1 MYLVCPL
8 PSKYLITTTPK
19 DKRIILNMKIMK
31 ISQRLIV
38 MLFAGTLLFSCNQA
52 KLDQLEKQNLEL
64 TEQNQLQDSLMN
76 DFISTFN
83 EFEENLALIKEK
95 EQMIEMSAEDPE
107 LRRNSKDQI
116 VSDIQ
121 MINDLLD
128 KNRSLIDDLT
138 AKVEKSERNNRSYLA
153 SISRL
158 KKKLEERDTQVKSIK
173 EELETMRLTVESLN
187 GRVDNLR
194 KVTQTLTEETNLQT
208 ARIAE
213 QADQIGEQLDKISD
227 QTVAMNTAFFVKG
240 TNKELKDKA
249 VIDSKRLNQDFDQG
263 AFTKIDITEVQTIPL
278 NTKKAKLLTTHPSD
292 SYVLNEEGKEIA
304 SLEITNPARFW
315 KTSKYLVVVTN

>member
-1 MYLVCPL
+1 
-8 PSKYLITTTPK
+8 
-19 DKRIILNMKIMK
+19 MKIT
-31 ISQRLIV
+31 QRVIL
-38 MLFAGTLLFSCNQA
+38 MLVAGTLLFSCNQA
-52 KLDQLEKQNLEL
+52 KLDQLEKENKEL
-64 TEQNQLQDSLMN
+64 TEQNQMQDSLMN

-83 EFEENLALIKEK
+83 EFEENLAVIKEK

-107 LRRNSKDQI
+107 LRKSSKDQI

-128 KNRSLIDDLT
+128 RNRTLIDDLT
-138 AKVEKSERNNRSYLA
+138 AKVEKSERNNRRYLA

-158 KKKLEERDTQVKSIK
+158 KKQLEERDTEVSTLKD
-173 EELETMRLTVESLN
+173 ELATMSFTVESLN
-187 GRVDNLR
+187 GRVDTLNQ
-194 KVTQTLTEETNLQT
+194 VTRTLTEETNLQT

-213 QADQIGEQLDKISD
+213 QETQIGEQLDQIEN
-227 QTVAMNTAFFVKG
+227 QTTALNTAFFVMG
-240 TNKELKDKA
+240 SSKELKDKA
-249 VIDSKRLNQDFDQG
+249 VMNSKKLNNNFDEG

-278 NTKKAKLLTTHPSD
+278 NTKKAKLLTSHPSD

-304 SLEITNPARFW
+304 SLEITNPERFW

>member
-1 MYLVCPL
+1 
-8 PSKYLITTTPK
+8 
-19 DKRIILNMKIMK
+19 MKIT
-31 ISQRLIV
+31 QRVIL
-38 MLFAGTLLFSCNQA
+38 MLVAGTLLFSCNQA
-52 KLDQLEKQNLEL
+52 KLDQLEKENKEL
-64 TEQNQLQDSLMN
+64 AEQNQMQDSLMN

-83 EFEENLALIKEK
+83 EFEENLAVIKEK

-107 LRRNSKDQI
+107 LRKSSKDQI

-128 KNRSLIDDLT
+128 RNRTLIDDLT
-138 AKVEKSERNNRSYLA
+138 AKVEKSERNNRRYLA

-158 KKKLEERDTQVKSIK
+158 KKQLEERDTEVSTLKD
-173 EELETMRLTVESLN
+173 ELATMSFTVESLN
-187 GRVDNLR
+187 GKVDTLNQ
-194 KVTQTLTEETNLQT
+194 VTRTLTEETNLQT

-213 QADQIGEQLDKISD
+213 QESQIGEQLEQLED
-227 QTVAMNTAFFVKG
+227 QTSALNTAFFVMG
-240 TNKELKDKA
+240 SSKELKDKA
-249 VIDSKRLNQDFDQG
+249 VMNSKRLNSNFDDG

-278 NTKKAKLLTTHPSD
+278 NTKKAKLLTSHPSD

-304 SLEITNPARFW
+304 SLEITNPERFW

>member
-1 MYLVCPL
+1 MSLANYWYNNTKRQKEIYL
-8 PSKYLITTTPK
+8 K
-19 DKRIILNMKIMK
+19 MKIMK
-31 ISQRLIV
+31 ITQRVIL
-38 MLFAGTLLFSCNQA
+38 MLVAGTLLFSCNQA
-52 KLDQLEKQNLEL
+52 KLDQLEKENKEL
-64 TEQNQLQDSLMN
+64 TEQNQMQDSLMN

-83 EFEENLALIKEK
+83 EFEENLAVIKEK

-107 LRRNSKDQI
+107 LRKSSKDQI

-128 KNRSLIDDLT
+128 RNRTLIDDLT
-138 AKVEKSERNNRSYLA
+138 AKVEKSERNNRRYLA

-158 KKKLEERDTQVKSIK
+158 KKQLEERDTEVSTLKD
-173 EELETMRLTVESLN
+173 ELATMSFTVESLN
-187 GRVDNLR
+187 GRVDTLNQ
-194 KVTQTLTEETNLQT
+194 VTRTLTEETNLQT

-213 QADQIGEQLDKISD
+213 QETQIGEQLDQIEN
-227 QTVAMNTAFFVKG
+227 QTTALNTAFFVMG
-240 TNKELKDKA
+240 SSKELKDKA
-249 VIDSKRLNQDFDQG
+249 VMSSKKLNNNFDEG

-278 NTKKAKLLTTHPSD
+278 NTKKAKLLTSHPSD

-304 SLEITNPARFW
+304 SLEITNPERFW

>member
-1 MYLVCPL
+1 MSLANYWYNNTKRQKEIYL
-8 PSKYLITTTPK
+8 K
-19 DKRIILNMKIMK
+19 MKIMK
-31 ISQRLIV
+31 ITQRVIL
-38 MLFAGTLLFSCNQA
+38 MLVAGTLLFSCNQA
-52 KLDQLEKQNLEL
+52 KLDQLEKENKEL
-64 TEQNQLQDSLMN
+64 TEQNQMQDSLMN

-83 EFEENLALIKEK
+83 EFEENLAVIKEK

-107 LRRNSKDQI
+107 LRKSSKDQI

-128 KNRSLIDDLT
+128 RNRTLIDDLT
-138 AKVEKSERNNRSYLA
+138 AKVEKSERNNRRYLA

-158 KKKLEERDTQVKSIK
+158 KKQLEERDTEVSTLKD
-173 EELETMRLTVESLN
+173 ELATMSFTVESLN
-187 GRVDNLR
+187 GRVDTLNQ
-194 KVTQTLTEETNLQT
+194 VTRTLTEETNLQT

-213 QADQIGEQLDKISD
+213 QETQIGEQLDQIEN
-227 QTVAMNTAFFVKG
+227 QTTALNTAFFVMG
-240 TNKELKDKA
+240 SSKELKDKA
-249 VIDSKRLNQDFDQG
+249 VMNSKKLNNNFDEG

-278 NTKKAKLLTTHPSD
+278 NTKKAKLLTSHPSD

-304 SLEITNPARFW
+304 SLEITNPERFW